1 MARIPAL
8 SDGQPLT
15 YELINKIIEKLGS
28 IKEPAEDQS
37 PNILFFGPNLKQT
50 SKDTTIV
57 MCGSYSFNMPASAP
71 STSITVKFNKSG
83 KKFIK
88 PPIVTATILDPI
100 KGKTPDLATLVIMEQ
115 KTDEFVAQV
124 GILTSKKK
132 AIPLQI
138 NYIAI
143 GPG

>member
-57 MCGSYSFNMPASAP
+57 ICGSHSFNMPANAP
-71 STSITVKFNKSG
+71 SNPVTVKFKSG

-88 PPIVTATILDPI
+88 PPIVTANIVDPV
-100 KGKTPDLATLVIMEQ
+100 KGGSPDMATLVITEQ
-115 KTDEFVAQV
+115 KVDEFVV
-124 GILTSKKK
+124 KVSVLKSNKK

-138 NYIAI
+138 NYIAV